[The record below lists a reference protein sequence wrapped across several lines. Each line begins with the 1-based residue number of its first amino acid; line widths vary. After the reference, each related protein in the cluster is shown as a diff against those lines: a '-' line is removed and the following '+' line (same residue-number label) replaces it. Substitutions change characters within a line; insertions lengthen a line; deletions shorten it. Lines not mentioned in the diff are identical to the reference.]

1 MLEGFFYLIFFYI
14 FPSHHRT
21 HWYVN
26 YPYIYIYI
34 YIYCDESVASPL
46 IISISPSLIPLIPHP
61 RACTLVSSWVQ
72 EGSVERGGPPRET
85 ADGPGCRAVPLE
97 APRAQRRTKPLIE
110 AAALASRTS
119 EGSACGHRTPPL
131 TWTLPSRTL
140 PLLHNPRSTTRTPD
154 PLFILDTSSPLDT
167 LFYYFC
173 SIKASPRPVVCSSR
187 HSGGECGQ
195 GGA

>member
-1 MLEGFFYLIFFYI
+1 MRHTPE
-14 FPSHHRT
+14 
-21 HWYVN
+21 VN
-26 YPYIYIYI
+26 GASSLLLLYAE
-34 YIYCDESVASPL
+34 CASPL
-46 IISISPSLIPLIPHP
+46 ETGLFPVHARWCP
-61 RACTLVSSWVQ
+61 RGSRKGAL
-72 EGSVERGGPPRET
+72 SVEDRPRET
-85 ADGPGCRAVPLE
+85 ADGSGCRAVPLE

-110 AAALASRTS
+110 AAALSPRTQ

-173 SIKASPRPVVCSSR
+173 WIKASPRPDATPTVSVVCSSR
-187 HSGGECGQ
+187 HSGGECRQ
-195 GGA
+195 GGD